1 MSPIVE
7 LQRTSV
13 QLLQAADPRYLK
25 IATLAKLQTRARLSL
40 AKNGCLESLNGSFEV
55 GRGENGLMGGTTLI
69 SKHLNKPLI

>member
-25 IATLAKLQTRARLSL
+25 IAKLQTRARLSL
-40 AKNGCLESLNGSFEV
+40 VENGCLESLNGSFEV

-69 SKHLNKPLI
+69 YKHLNKPLI